1 MGFLLQMF
9 QKFSPTIL
17 DGNSLF
23 PLPHT
28 LSCVSGFGWVNE
40 SVELCVVCEGRRWGW
55 QGSVVLIFPFP
66 SEDF

>member
-23 PLPHT
+23 PLPHAPRH
-28 LSCVSGFGWVNE
+28 VSGFGWVNE
-40 SVELCVVCEGRRWGW
+40 NVELCVVCEDRRWGW
-55 QGSVVLIFPFP
+55 QGSVVLIFPPP
-66 SEDF
+66 SEGF